1 MPCCAFDRKG
11 LEDLIGNV
19 NHGICLSG
27 EGGAGGP
34 EQSGAILSATKSSKC
49 SFE

>member
-1 MPCCAFDRKG
+1 MFDSEG

-27 EGGAGGP
+27 KEERGEGGGGGLKRSDSIRN
-34 EQSGAILSATKSSKC
+34 QILQMQL
-49 SFE
+49 